1 MSAINFSRIHCL
13 AWSVCNLFAKLINI
27 TERNVYI
34 IPRIFS
40 HRLQWNNYHY
50 VICWIICYSFAYL
63 SIHYESYSSFLFI
76 LQQPNLIYTRDET
89 RITTSLVP
97 NLLNIYRNKKHRGN
111 FSNRSDKSNEEWT
124 EIKESSVR
132 KGFCFKLS
140 ERIRLIDCR
149 YLIALAGFP
158 NMEFSASFPH
168 IKKGFQSRWLSVTTG
183 QAYPINR
190 LFGRERRT
198 KTKRKKERK
207 KGNKNIS
214 LFIRE
219 RWNVHDTVASFSMLS
234 RNSFNYG
241 CRD

>member
-124 EIKESSVR
+124 EIRVI
-132 KGFCFKLS
+132 GP
-140 ERIRLIDCR
+140 ERVL
-149 YLIALAGFP
+149 
-158 NMEFSASFPH
+158 
-168 IKKGFQSRWLSVTTG
+168 FQAERTNSTYRLSVSHRACRFPKHG
-183 QAYPINR
+183 IFR
-190 LFGRERRT
+190 LFPA
-198 KTKRKKERK
+198 
-207 KGNKNIS
+207 
-214 LFIRE
+214 
-219 RWNVHDTVASFSMLS
+219 H
-234 RNSFNYG
+234 
-241 CRD
+241 